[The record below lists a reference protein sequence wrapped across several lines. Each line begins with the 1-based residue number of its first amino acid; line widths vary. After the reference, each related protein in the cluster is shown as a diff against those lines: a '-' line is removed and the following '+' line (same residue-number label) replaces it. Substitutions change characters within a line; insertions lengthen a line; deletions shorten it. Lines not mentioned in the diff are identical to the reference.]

1 MTEHFNEIPSN
12 LVFGI
17 FETVLCYALGSYL
30 NSKTLIREIWAN
42 HQAKESSKE
51 FKGFLESLP
60 EGVSI
65 IDDDN
70 SDFKFIN
77 LKFKEA
83 FNIELFC
90 EAQSNLRNLDR
101 LKAKIDE
108 EFNQIMSS
116 SPESNHKDSSSKKL
130 LKQFLNKFDVVKQ
143 TNSNG
148 RSYNLLGK

>member
-1 MTEHFNEIPSN
+1 
-12 LVFGI
+12 
-17 FETVLCYALGSYL
+17 
-30 NSKTLIREIWAN
+30 
-42 HQAKESSKE
+42 
-51 FKGFLESLP
+51 
-60 EGVSI
+60 
-65 IDDDN
+65 
-70 SDFKFIN
+70 
-77 LKFKEA
+77 
-83 FNIELFC
+83 LFC

-116 SPESNHKDSSSKKL
+116 SPESSHKDSSSKKL